1 MSRDCCQSRDVPAAL
16 LERVELLRHSNV
28 LSGIEDCLLADLAA
42 KVAVVELGPGEAL
55 FRKGD
60 PPDAMYIVAKG
71 RIRIH
76 DGDYLFTELEPPS
89 SLGEYALVRD
99 APRTASATARGSA
112 TLLRL
117 DRDTFHRQLSDDA
130 GFLHGLLR
138 SMLARIVEKDVT
150 EEEISRNREEIRRQR
165 DQIASQRDELE
176 RQRQQLAQMN
186 AVKDKF
192 FALVA
197 HDLKN
202 PLMALSLMSKAL
214 SDRPEF
220 LTPQKTQEYAQLT
233 HESATLACQLM
244 ENLLDWSRSQSNGI
258 RFVAQPVSL
267 HGSVR
272 DNFALLGLCARNKR
286 IALRNE
292 VPVDLT
298 VLADPRSISTI
309 VRNLVSNALKYTPP
323 GGQVTVRATGT
334 PSEVLW
340 SVSDTG
346 VGIEPDRL
354 ADLFRGDV
362 YATTRG
368 TADEMGTGLGLKL
381 CKEFAERNRGAI
393 RVTSEQGKGTTFTV
407 TLPRA

>member
-1 MSRDCCQSRDVPAAL
+1 MS
-16 LERVELLRHSNV
+16 
-28 LSGIEDCLLADLAA
+28 
-42 KVAVVELGPGEAL
+42 VVELGPDQAL
-55 FRKGD
+55 FRKGE
-60 PPDAMYIVAKG
+60 PPDAMYVLAKG

-76 DGDYLFTELEPPS
+76 DGDYLFTELEPPAS
-89 SLGEYALVRD
+89 FGEYALVQD
-99 APRTASATARGSA
+99 APRTASATACGSA
-112 TLLRL
+112 SLLRL
-117 DRDTFHRQLSDDA
+117 DRDIFRRQVSDEF

-138 SMLARIVEKDVT
+138 SMLGRIVEKDVT
-150 EEEISRNREEIRRQR
+150 EEAISRNREEIRRQR

-192 FALVA
+192 FAIVA

-202 PLMALSLMSKAL
+202 PLMALSLMSRTL
-214 SDRPEF
+214 SERPEY
-220 LTPQKTQEYAQLT
+220 LTPEKTQEYAQLT

-258 RFVAQPVSL
+258 RISTQPVKLRSAV
-267 HGSVR
+267 HDS
-272 DNFALLGLCARNKR
+272 FALLGLCARNKR
-286 IALRNE
+286 IALHNE
-292 VPVDLT
+292 VAEGVM
-298 VLADPRSISTI
+298 VLADPRCVSTI
-309 VRNLVSNALKYTPP
+309 GRNLVSNALKYTQP
-323 GGQVTVRATGT
+323 GGDVTVRATGT

-346 VGIEPDRL
+346 VGIEPERIP
-354 ADLFRGDV
+354 DLFRSDV

-381 CKEFAERNRGAI
+381 CKEFAERSRGAI
-393 RVTSEQGKGTTFTV
+393 GVLSELGKGTTFTV